1 MLLNQRLLS
10 QIQLMGIWFM
20 PNVRLIV
27 FVFALCLVSTILL
40 PITSTQRSAI
50 DTYAI
55 TNARIVTV
63 SGSTLDRGTVVV
75 RNGLIA
81 AVGANVSAPPDARII
96 DGAGLTVYPG
106 LIDSY
111 TDLALPE
118 AAPSPSPGVGG
129 GGFFAP
135 PPPRPVG
142 GPNSTQLPGLQP
154 EVMVEDVIRP
164 GGSEIEASRN
174 VGITTALTS
183 PRSGIWMGQSA
194 LINLAGD
201 TPQQMIV
208 RSPVAMHVGF
218 TPLRG
223 SYPGSLMGVFATLR
237 QMMLDAQRYRDSMQI
252 YERAPRGTRRPEVDR
267 SLAAL
272 VPVVEGRMPVV
283 MLANSERE
291 ISRALDLATEFKLRL
306 IIAGGRESDRLTE
319 RLVKQNVPVL
329 LSLNLPRRTT
339 AAIPEADPEPLRVLR
354 ERVEAQQ
361 TAGKLARAGVRF
373 GFQSGSLTN
382 MSDLL
387 VNAARTIEN
396 GLQPTDALRAFTIWP
411 AQILGVE
418 NQLGSIE
425 TGKIANLTVMRGD
438 LFDRNSRVA
447 HVFIDGRP
455 VDLRPPER
463 GGPGRNIL
471 SGQWSVTVNLG
482 QDERTITLT
491 LQQEGDRLRG
501 SISGPLG
508 AGEISN
514 ASTSSNGEVRFTVTL
529 NVEGLTKEATFTG
542 RLENNQIRGSVAIV
556 GSAPGTFTATRS
568 GQPN

>member
-1 MLLNQRLLS
+1 
-10 QIQLMGIWFM
+10 M
-20 PNVRLIV
+20 PNVRLRLVILFATFVLLLIPIV
-27 FVFALCLVSTILL
+27 NA
-40 PITSTQRSAI
+40 QRSAI

-55 TNARIVTV
+55 TNARIVPV
-63 SGSTLDRGTVVV
+63 SGATIERGTVVI

-81 AVGANVSAPPDARII
+81 VIGANVTAPPDARVI
-96 DGAGLTVYPG
+96 DGTGLTVYPG

-111 TDLALPE
+111 TNLALPE
-118 AAPSPSPGVGG
+118 AAASPSPAGG
-129 GGFFAP
+129 GGVIFFAA
-135 PPPRPVG
+135 PPRPAA
-142 GPNSTQLPGLQP
+142 GPNSTQPPGLQP
-154 EVMVEDVIRP
+154 EVMAEEIIRP
-164 GGSEIEASRN
+164 GGTEIESSRN
-174 VGITTALTS
+174 IGITTALTV
-183 PRSGIWMGQSA
+183 PRTGIWMGQSA

-223 SYPGSLMGVFATLR
+223 GYPGSLMGVFASLR

-252 YERAPRGTRRPEVDR
+252 YERTPRGMRRPDVDR

-272 VPVVEGRMPVV
+272 IPVIEGRMPVV

-339 AAIPEADPEPLRVLR
+339 AAMPEADPDPLRVLR
-354 ERVEAQQ
+354 ERVAAQQ
-361 TAGKLARAGVRF
+361 TAGKLAKAGVRF
-373 GFQSGSLTN
+373 AFESGSLTN
-382 MSDLL
+382 ISDLM
-387 VNAARTIEN
+387 VNVGHAIEN
-396 GLQPTDALRAFTIWP
+396 GLQTTDALRAFTISP
-411 AQILGVE
+411 AKIFGVE

-425 TGKIANLTVMRGD
+425 VGKIANLTVTRGD

-455 VDLRPPER
+455 VDLRPAAGSG
-463 GGPGRNIL
+463 GGPGRNNV
-471 SGQWSVTVNLG
+471 SGQWTVNVNVG
-482 QDERTITLT
+482 QGDTAITLN
-491 LQQEGDRLRG
+491 LQQEGDRLSG
-501 SISGPLG
+501 SIAGPLG

-514 ASTSSNGEVRFTVTL
+514 ASITGAGEVRFTVTL
-529 NVEGLTKEATFTG
+529 NVQGQTKEATFNG
-542 RLENNQIRGSVAIV
+542 RLENNQIRGSVTIV
-556 GSAPGTFTATRS
+556 GLAPGTFTATRPS
-568 GQPN
+568 HPN